1 MAIYVAYGLRIKS
14 DVPFP
19 ELANGELNDIDA
31 LTPDVCIE
39 FGEIDWEKV
48 KKAQE
53 NRSQSI
59 CGTLKDG
66 IPLGNF
72 WVNEGKLIRVQP
84 LPGIELE
91 FIRPIIMGPLIS
103 ALLRQRGFL
112 VLHAS
117 SVLLGESAFVFMGH
131 SGAGKST
138 LVTALNQQGY
148 PLITDDVT
156 AIHWDPVKAN
166 WQVTAGYPYVRLLPD
181 SAKHLGYT
189 FEDLPRIHS
198 FALKRNK
205 ALQKG
210 FAQRC
215 VPVGK
220 IYSFDHDFVSKTWIE
235 PLNHQAAVIDLIQY
249 TRASHLLRDPENL
262 RTHLE
267 QCTRLAKQ
275 VRIARLHRHRSLE
288 YLPNLISDLE
298 VEAGLST
305 TQKAATSNLT
315 EFQMNRSVMSG

>member
-1 MAIYVAYGLRIKS
+1 MATYIAYGLRIKS
-14 DVPFP
+14 NIPFP
-19 ELANGELNDIDA
+19 ELVVSEPSDTGDLE
-31 LTPDVCIE
+31 PDVCIE

-48 KKAQE
+48 KEAE
-53 NRSQSI
+53 VNCSQSI
-59 CGTLKDG
+59 CGILKDG
-66 IPLGNF
+66 IPLGDF
-72 WVNEGKLIRVQP
+72 WVSGGNLIQVQP

-138 LVTALNQQGY
+138 LATALNQKGY

-156 AIHWDPVKAN
+156 AIRWDPLEET
-166 WQVTAGYPYVRLLPD
+166 WQVLAGYPNVRLLPD
-181 SAKHLGYT
+181 SAEYLGYT
-189 FEDLPRIHS
+189 FDKLSLIHPL
-198 FALKRNK
+198 ALKRNK
-205 ALQKG
+205 ALQEG
-210 FAQRC
+210 FDQRC

-220 IYSFDHDFVSKTWIE
+220 IYSLDNTFASKTWIE
-235 PLNHQAAVIDLIQY
+235 ILNHQSAVIDLIRF
-249 TRASHLLRDPENL
+249 TRVSHLLRDPENL

-275 VRIARLHRHRSLE
+275 VKIARLHRHRSLE
-288 YLPNLISDLE
+288 YIPNLISDLE

-305 TQKAATSNLT
+305 TQKATISNLG
-315 EFQMNRSVMSG
+315 EHQINLSVMSV

>member
-1 MAIYVAYGLRIKS
+1 MATYVAYGLRIKS
-14 DVPFP
+14 DIPFP
-19 ELANGELNDIDA
+19 ELVVSESSDTGDLES
-31 LTPDVCIE
+31 DVCIE

-48 KKAQE
+48 KEAE
-53 NRSQSI
+53 VNCSQSI
-59 CGTLKDG
+59 CGILKDG
-66 IPLGNF
+66 IPLADF
-72 WVNEGKLIRVQP
+72 WVNGGKLIRVQP

-117 SVLLGESAFVFMGH
+117 SVLMGESAFVFMGH

-138 LVTALNQQGY
+138 LVAALSQQGY
-148 PLITDDVT
+148 PLIADDVT
-156 AIHWDPVKAN
+156 AIHWDSVKAN
-166 WQVTAGYPYVRLLPD
+166 WQVMAGYPYVRLLPD
-181 SAKHLGYT
+181 SAKHLGYN
-189 FEDLPRIHS
+189 FEDLPQIHS

-205 ALQKG
+205 ALQEG

-235 PLNHQAAVIDLIQY
+235 PLSHQAAVIDLIQY

-262 RTHLE
+262 QAHLE

-275 VRIARLHRHRSLE
+275 VKIARLHRHRSLE
-288 YLPNLISDLE
+288 YIPNLIFNLE

-305 TQKAATSNLT
+305 TQKATISNLAELQT
-315 EFQMNRSVMSG
+315 NLSAMSV